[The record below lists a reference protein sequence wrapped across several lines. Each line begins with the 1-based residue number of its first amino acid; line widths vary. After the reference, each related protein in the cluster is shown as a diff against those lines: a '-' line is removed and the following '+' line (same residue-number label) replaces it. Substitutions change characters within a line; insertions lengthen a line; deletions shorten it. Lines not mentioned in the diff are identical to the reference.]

1 MKLNLFC
8 VTLFLLGISA
18 NCFAQKFVDAK
29 DLTMINKIGET
40 PNYYERVDV
49 SRYDLNKTESNLL
62 RMPSSEALVFRTNS
76 KKLWIRT
83 EYENYFVST
92 NSTQYATSGY
102 DLYIKRDGKWLWA
115 AAGVSKEKDLKLI
128 EDMDGSMH
136 ECLLYLPLY
145 AHISKVEIGVD
156 EEATI
161 DAIPNP
167 FHHRILIIGSSFTH
181 GAACSRAGMSYPM
194 ILERYTGVQFVG
206 VAVSGNSKLQPFW
219 AEIIR
224 DGGKFDAVVIDGFSN
239 PSADLIRKRTHAMI
253 EEIRAV
259 DPELPLIFLRTIYR
273 ERRNFNTATEEFE
286 AAKMVAMDEVM
297 KEAVKKYNKIYY
309 IDTPNQT
316 GIDHETSVDGIHPG
330 DFGYWRW
337 AHALLKPLTK
347 IFRKE
352 GIL

>member
-136 ECLLYLPLY
+136 ECLL
-145 AHISKVEIGVD
+145 
-156 EEATI
+156 
-161 DAIPNP
+161 
-167 FHHRILIIGSSFTH
+167 
-181 GAACSRAGMSYPM
+181 
-194 ILERYTGVQFVG
+194 
-206 VAVSGNSKLQPFW
+206 
-219 AEIIR
+219 
-224 DGGKFDAVVIDGFSN
+224 
-239 PSADLIRKRTHAMI
+239 
-253 EEIRAV
+253 
-259 DPELPLIFLRTIYR
+259 
-273 ERRNFNTATEEFE
+273 
-286 AAKMVAMDEVM
+286 
-297 KEAVKKYNKIYY
+297 
-309 IDTPNQT
+309 
-316 GIDHETSVDGIHPG
+316 
-330 DFGYWRW
+330 
-337 AHALLKPLTK
+337 
-347 IFRKE
+347 
-352 GIL
+352 